1 MVSTR
6 FIVVRF
12 FDDQM
17 EGSTG
22 KRKILEEE
30 EVPLKKKIKPNS
42 STILLKELSSLSIS
56 LAYYVE
62 QENERFR
69 QEIRNIL
76 KRPKSEDITEK
87 EIFKFLRELDQF
99 KEKVDEFVE
108 QKVDR
113 LNEIHEFL

>member
-22 KRKILEEE
+22 KRKILEV
-30 EVPLKKKIKPNS
+30 EVPLKIKPNS